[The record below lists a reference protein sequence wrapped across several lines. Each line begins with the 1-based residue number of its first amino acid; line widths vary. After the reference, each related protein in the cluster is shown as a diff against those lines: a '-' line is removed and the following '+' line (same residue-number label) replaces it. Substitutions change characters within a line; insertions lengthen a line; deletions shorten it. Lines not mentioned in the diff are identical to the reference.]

1 MSISNDL
8 IVVIQNEPR
17 DGDIVYVEKD
27 KEHFKNRVV
36 ELGMVDADVAD
47 EVVTI
52 GQMYYDEDNFV
63 TIIGY
68 EVQFPYPI
76 ENVCLDCFQ
85 SEDSGY
91 QIHEVGDSMVVNFVE
106 KLHCQNGHPEDA

>member
-1 MSISNDL
+1 MRIPNDL

-27 KEHFKNRVV
+27 EQHYKDRVR
-36 ELGMVDADVAD
+36 
-47 EVVTI
+47 EVIDTEWED
-52 GQMYYDEDNFV
+52 GQIEVGQRYYDEDNFV
-63 TIIGY
+63 TIIAY

-91 QIHEVGDSMVVNFVE
+91 QIHKVGDSMVVNFVE
-106 KLHCQNGHPEDA
+106 KLHCENGHPEDA

>member
-1 MSISNDL
+1 MAITNNL

-27 KEHFKNRVV
+27 EQHFKDRVR
-36 ELGMVDADVAD
+36 
-47 EVVTI
+47 EVIDTEWDDGDIEV
-52 GQMYYDEDNFV
+52 GQKYYDEDNFC
-63 TIIGY
+63 TLIGY

-85 SEDSGY
+85 SDDSGY
-91 QIHEVGDSMVVNFVE
+91 QIHEVGESMVINFVE
-106 KLHCQNGHPEDA
+106 KANCQNGHPEEE